1 MAKVSNNYNG
11 NNILIKI
18 WSKYILIKIFE
29 NLKEN
34 KLLNIINYNK
44 KYQKL
49 MNKNIKDY
57 EKEFSKIE
65 IEIIPKK
72 NEFGKF
78 VNIFNK
84 SINIYFNDDNEEIKK
99 NQIAKDDKVT
109 KIKIIINHKIKS
121 LSKLFQDCQCIQI
134 INFIKFKR
142 NIITNISNMFSFCSS
157 LKELNPISFNT
168 VNVTNM
174 KCVFYD

>member
-1 MAKVSNNYNG
+1 M
-11 NNILIKI
+11 LIKI
-18 WSKYILIKIFE
+18 RSKYILIKIFE

-34 KLLNIINYNK
+34 KLLNIIHYNK

-84 SINIYFNDDNEEIKK
+84 SINIYFNDNNEEIKK

-109 KIKIIINHKIKS
+109 KIK
-121 LSKLFQDCQCIQI
+121 
-134 INFIKFKR
+134 
-142 NIITNISNMFSFCSS
+142 
-157 LKELNPISFNT
+157 P
-168 VNVTNM
+168 
-174 KCVFYD
+174 